1 MCHVFLLPLTF
12 VFRYVG
18 SGYTNVVFQLSLYLL
33 GLKLSL
39 YLVLVL
45 YFVVICI
52 LIRLHQSNQ
61 AYSTDCQ
68 TLISCKYQ
76 IPYIFPCCNL
86 QDMNMFSQWYFL
98 YSTILC
104 EMWLCKES
112 FRHDGQQFRQYQQ
125 TQLSP
130 QNHWQQ

>member
-1 MCHVFLLPLTF
+1 MCLVFLLPLTF

-39 YLVLVL
+39 YLVHIL

-52 LIRLHQSNQ
+52 LIRLHQFNQ
-61 AYSTDCQ
+61 AYSTTCQ
-68 TLISCKYQ
+68 ALISCKYQ
-76 IPYIFPCCNL
+76 IHSIFPCCNL
-86 QDMNMFSQWYFL
+86 QDMNMFSQWSFL

-112 FRHDGQQFRQYQQ
+112 FRHDGQQFHQYQQ